1 MSKPGSAEDLERVR
15 LIAAR
20 MFGQGLKTGQVAASL
35 SVDEQT
41 VRRWRRVYEARG
53 ADGLRSRPHPGGRRR
68 LSDAQ
73 RGRLREMLL
82 KAPSEWGFDRHL
94 WTQQLIAD
102 LVARE
107 FGARAC
113 KRAGVPVW
121 HPHQL
126 RHTYGTL
133 MRKRHGIETARILLG
148 HKSPAMTL
156 VYAEADRAKAMQPRP
171 PRMP

>member
-1 MSKPGSAEDLERVR
+1 MR

-53 ADGLRSRPHPGGRRR
+53 ADGLRSKPHPGGRRR

-107 FGARAC
+107 FGVSYHHDHVGVILRDLGFTHQKPSRRARERDETRIAAWRDLAWPALL
-113 KRAGVPVW
+113 KKVP
-121 HPHQL
+121 
-126 RHTYGTL
+126 T
-133 MRKRHGIETARILLG
+133 
-148 HKSPAMTL
+148 PA
-156 VYAEADRAKAMQPRP
+156 ASS
-171 PRMP
+171 